1 MFQFYVGYCIML
13 VTVLTNKG
21 GNIIFDNNKKII
33 LRLLL
38 GIFVICSML
47 SSCGKTNKNIDT
59 DADIL
64 ESPSS
69 EQVVKVEY
77 VEGKA
82 GIENVTIEDGKINF
96 QIRNLTTDNIL
107 LTAYLE
113 YVRLENKEETGHYS
127 LDCEGINIAANDIG
141 DMVSFDPQKPL
152 GNEGIIK
159 IKVLVFE
166 NEKDNYNRE

>member
-13 VTVLTNKG
+13 VIVLTNKG

-113 YVRLENKEETGHYS
+113 YIWY
-127 LDCEGINIAANDIG
+127 
-141 DMVSFDPQKPL
+141 
-152 GNEGIIK
+152 
-159 IKVLVFE
+159 
-166 NEKDNYNRE
+166 